1 MSLVLNLFLF
11 QICCLRLSSSK
22 LWMMSKPVKQMVS
35 NFQRNLKDRLRT
47 GAVAFPVQAAT
58 TIIVRFINLTSFVTE
73 LVSDVDTEAEL
84 NRLLLSGNLFHN
96 VTRVWLQDRARGTR
110 W

>member
-1 MSLVLNLFLF
+1 
-11 QICCLRLSSSK
+11 
-22 LWMMSKPVKQMVS
+22 MSKPVKQMVS
-35 NFQRNLKDRLRT
+35 DIQTNLKNCLGT
-47 GAVAFPVQAAT
+47 GAVAFSVQAAA
-58 TIIVRFINLTSFVTE
+58 TIVIRFINLTSFVTE
-73 LVSDVDTEAEL
+73 LVSNIDTEAEL